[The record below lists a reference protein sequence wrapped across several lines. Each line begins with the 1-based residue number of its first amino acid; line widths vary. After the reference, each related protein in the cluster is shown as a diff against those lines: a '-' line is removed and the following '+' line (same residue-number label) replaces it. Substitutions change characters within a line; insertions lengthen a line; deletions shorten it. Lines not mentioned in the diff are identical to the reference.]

1 MKSKLGVLEAKAN
14 RTPKTKADFYHHGQT
29 NLVSGTALYARLY
42 EPLNHHVCIGRL
54 FIVA

>member
-29 NLVSGTALYARLY
+29 NLASGTALYARLY